1 MISIAMTTYNGER
14 YLQEQIDSILNQT
27 YSNFEL
33 IICDDCSTDSTIEII
48 SSYNDSR
55 IKLFVNDKNLGFKKN
70 FEKAIKLCTGEYIAL
85 SDQDDIWKSNHLEV
99 LYEKIN
105 NKELICGNNL
115 LINENGESKNINFF
129 DSNLLDTNFYNTN
142 YKIFL
147 KILFSGG
154 CFQGASMLMKK
165 DFALKQLP
173 IPDNINSHDFW
184 LSTNALLNN
193 NFVCTNEIVTKY
205 RQHSFQVTKQN
216 LISTSRISLINEL
229 NKKNVNS
236 DFAIFLFYFNNSNS
250 FFLRIRTLKYWYKYY
265 YYIYPDRKIK
275 KIFIR
280 FIKYLLG
287 GKNEKI

>member
-1 MISIAMTTYNGER
+1 MTTYNGER

-115 LINENGESKNINFF
+115 LINENIKQYYRFIEFVSKLVGIDLPHERFKLLALDEFKAESKTELKIKALADSYMYLINNINQ
-129 DSNLLDTNFYNTN
+129 SLTT
-142 YKIFL
+142 KIIKNKL
-147 KILFSGG
+147 LFS
-154 CFQGASMLMKK
+154 
-165 DFALKQLP
+165 
-173 IPDNINSHDFW
+173 
-184 LSTNALLNN
+184 NN
-193 NFVCTNEIVTKY
+193 TQT
-205 RQHSFQVTKQN
+205 
-216 LISTSRISLINEL
+216 
-229 NKKNVNS
+229 
-236 DFAIFLFYFNNSNS
+236 
-250 FFLRIRTLKYWYKYY
+250 
-265 YYIYPDRKIK
+265 KIK
-275 KIFIR
+275 SPEQWLEFLARPTGFEPVTCRLEI
-280 FIKYLLG
+280 
-287 GKNEKI
+287 